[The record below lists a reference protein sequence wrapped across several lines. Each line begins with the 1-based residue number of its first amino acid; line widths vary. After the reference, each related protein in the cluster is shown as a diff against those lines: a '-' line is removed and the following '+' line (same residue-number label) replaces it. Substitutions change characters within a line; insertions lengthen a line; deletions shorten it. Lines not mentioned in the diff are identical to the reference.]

1 MTAEVLDNAHF
12 ALRTGSLGLAAG
24 ASGFVADADHEQ
36 DAAIL
41 SRVPGGAALLVAVL
55 LSFAAGTA
63 GIWQIAHLGLMILG
77 PTQPVLIAVLLRS
90 PKAERLGRLAAA
102 TAGLLFAG
110 FVAGMPWTLAAGMAA
125 AGGLQA
131 ILAATCI
138 LGILN
143 GRNLDIERTI
153 PCAIVLMC
161 GGILA
166 PMVGSALAT
175 AYVSLIGQADLAVI
189 WRQVGVADAVGVLV
203 CLPGLLTL
211 QLDRQHFAG
220 RRGAALLAV
229 AVVAFGIFN
238 LKTFVL
244 PNLLLPVLV
253 YVSFVDFGTAMLCLP
268 LTAAAIAL
276 ATVTGTSPFGT
287 AAAGPIPG
295 LLDAQIFL
303 LTTVVIVLPL
313 ALVLEERARLGR
325 VSDAALDRAVREGAE
340 KSRFITTLSHE
351 IRTPMNGII
360 GFTDL
365 LGATDLSAEQSDY
378 VRKTQG
384 AAASLLKMV
393 NDLLDL
399 SKAEA
404 GRMPIRCCSFGLRA
418 LCEDVLDVLRAT
430 PDAKNIALQV
440 ILDPVL
446 PDRVQGDPTRLQQV
460 LLNLLANALAHT
472 YEGSVQLEVAPV
484 AGLANHIRFQVR
496 DTGIGIAPDRLPELF
511 RPFAQLN
518 DPQARGGGTG
528 LGLAICK
535 EIVEQLP
542 GGTIGVQS
550 KVGQGSLFWFILCLP
565 GASG

>member
-1 MTAEVLDNAHF
+1 L
-12 ALRTGSLGLAAG
+12 LLAG
-24 ASGFVADADHEQ
+24 
-36 DAAIL
+36 
-41 SRVPGGAALLVAVL
+41 L
-55 LSFAAGTA
+55 LSFAAETA

-77 PTQPVLIAVLLRS
+77 PTQPVLIAVILRS
-90 PKAERLGRLAAA
+90 PKTERLGRLAAA
-102 TAGLLFAG
+102 TAGLVLAG

-125 AGGLQA
+125 AGALQA
-131 ILAATCI
+131 ILATACMLAI
-138 LGILN
+138 LKGRGIA
-143 GRNLDIERTI
+143 IERTI
-153 PCAIVLMC
+153 PCAVVLMC

-166 PMVGSALAT
+166 PMVGSALAAT
-175 AYVSLIGQADLAVI
+175 YVSLVGQADLAVI
-189 WRQVGVADAVGVLV
+189 WRQVGVSDAVGVLV
-203 CLPGLLTL
+203 CLPALLTVR
-211 QLDRQHFAG
+211 LDRTYLAG
-220 RRGAALLAV
+220 RRCAALLAV
-229 AVVAFGIFN
+229 SAAAAGIFN
-238 LKTFVL
+238 LKTLVL

-253 YVSFVDFGTAMLCLP
+253 YVSFVDFGTATLCLP

-276 ATVTGTSPFGT
+276 ATVTGTSPFGM

-313 ALVLEERARLGR
+313 ALVLEERARLAR

-365 LGATDLSAEQSDY
+365 LGATDLSDEQSEY

-404 GRMPIRCCSFGLRA
+404 GRMPVSCCSFTLKA

-430 PDAKNIALQV
+430 PDAREIALQ
-440 ILDPVL
+440 IIFDPAL
-446 PDRVQGDPTRLQQV
+446 PERVEGDPTRLQQV
-460 LLNLLANALAHT
+460 LLNLVANALAHT
-472 YEGSVQLEVAPV
+472 YQGSVQLEVAPV

-496 DTGIGIAPDRLPELF
+496 DTGIGIAPERLPELF

-542 GGTIGVQS
+542 GGTIGVSS
-550 KVGQGSLFWFILCLP
+550 KVGQGSLFWFILALP
-565 GASG
+565 GV